1 MALNIASD
9 HVTHVQATPTT
20 EPTVFVIDDDVSVRE
35 SLEDLI
41 RSEGWRPETFAS
53 AEEFLA
59 CPRHTGPCCIV
70 LDVKLPGLSG
80 LELQRRL
87 AALPAA
93 PIIFVSGNG
102 DIPTTVRAMKAGAVE
117 FLTKPLRTQ
126 TLLSA
131 IREAIDRSGAAL
143 EDSADLLALRTC
155 YESLTQRQR
164 EVMALIVAGLLN
176 KQIAGELGL
185 SEITVKAH
193 RGRLMRK
200 MNAESVAELVLMAAT
215 LGPSTRRGMHAPS
228 YLSRKAKLS

>member
-9 HVTHVQATPTT
+9 QVTHVHVAPTT

-41 RSEGWRPETFAS
+41 RSEGWRPETFTS

-59 CPRHTGPCCIV
+59 CPPHTGPCCMV
-70 LDVKLPGLSG
+70 LDVSLPGLSG
-80 LELQRRL
+80 LELQGRL
-87 AALPAA
+87 AALPAM

-102 DIPTTVRAMKAGAVE
+102 DVPTTVRAMKAGAVE

-126 TLLSA
+126 ALLIA
-131 IREAIDRSGAAL
+131 IREAIDRSRVTLG
-143 EDSADLLALRTC
+143 DIADLLALRTC

-164 EVMALIVAGLLN
+164 QVMALIVAGLLN

-200 MNAESVAELVLMAAT
+200 MNADSVAQLVLMAAT
-215 LGPSTRRGMHAPS
+215 LGPSPRRAIHAPS
-228 YLSRKAKLS
+228 YLSRNGKLS